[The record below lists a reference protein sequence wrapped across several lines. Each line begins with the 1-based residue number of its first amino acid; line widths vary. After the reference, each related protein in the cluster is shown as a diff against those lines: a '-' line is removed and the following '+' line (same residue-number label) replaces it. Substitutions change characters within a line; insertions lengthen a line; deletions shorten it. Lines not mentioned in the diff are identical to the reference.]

1 METAPFEY
9 LVVPQEPSP
18 WFPTKIVLNANSTAD
33 DVNGPLREFLD
44 YVAGKPANDEYTKKV
59 DAAVYKAR
67 QNKEWRREY
76 MTLFMR
82 DLENR
87 EMGIEEGIEQGV
99 NKEQRHQIEKLLLKG
114 KSVDEIVDFCDYPI
128 ELVHEVQDSLL
139 VTQ

>member
-1 METAPFEY
+1 MDEG
-9 LVVPQEPSP
+9 S
-18 WFPTKIVLNANSTAD
+18 TKIVLNADSTAD

-44 YVAGKPANDEYTKKV
+44 YVVGKPANDEYTKKV

-87 EMGIEEGIEQGV
+87 EMGIEEGRTQRDREKIEAML
-99 NKEQRHQIEKLLLKG
+99 RKG
-114 KSVDEIVDFCDYPI
+114 RTPEEIVDFCDYPI

>member
-1 METAPFEY
+1 MIADKTLAI
-9 LVVPQEPSP
+9 SS
-18 WFPTKIVLNANSTAD
+18 FPASKSSG
-33 DVNGPLREFLD
+33 DVNGPLGEFLD

-99 NKEQRHQIEKLLLKG
+99 NKEQRSQIERLLLKG
-114 KSVDEIVDFCDYPI
+114 KSVDEIVELCGYPI
-128 ELVHEVQDSLL
+128 ELVKSVQESLL